1 MDDVF
6 DFLPPYGSAAFG
18 WAFAFSSARFLA
30 PADDEPPD
38 SGTLSPSG
46 ARGDRSSMRAAY
58 LQYSRGEWVLV
69 IGGSATG
76 NGAGDS
82 RNGWSGTAAK

>member
-1 MDDVF
+1 MTA
-6 DFLPPYGSAAFG
+6 LL
-18 WAFAFSSARFLA
+18 SSGLRLSQRTFLA
-30 PADDEPPD
+30 RADDEPPD
-38 SGTLSPSG
+38 SGALSSSG
-46 ARGDRSSMRAAY
+46 ARGGGGGRSSMRAAY

>member
-1 MDDVF
+1 M
-6 DFLPPYGSAAFG
+6 AALL
-18 WAFAFSSARFLA
+18 SSGLRLSQRTFLA
-30 PADDEPPD
+30 RADDEPPD
-38 SGTLSPSG
+38 SGALSSSG
-46 ARGDRSSMRAAY
+46 ARGGRSSMRAAY